1 MTTAHFVAYI
11 IFMVV
16 SLPVIYVRPHKL
28 QYFFY
33 GSAATILTFEIVILI
48 WSLATMGDSGLGGT
62 ISSGNSSNTSGWMV
76 AFGIVSTMGS
86 IAAGILNQNDYARFA
101 KKPRDAIFGQC
112 FAFPFY
118 AISCSIIGI
127 IVTAA
132 TQERFDGAKW
142 NLPDL
147 LGAIIEHGGSR
158 SRAAAFFGGLALV
171 VSQIGV
177 NVPGNALSGGMYS
190 AVSLITASDNIRIR
204 SSRNLPPIHQHPPRS
219 IPNRAGLRRMQPMEA
234 SKHSNY
240 LPSRAEQLFCVPRP
254 NGRPNDLVVFC
265 YQPSK
270 SQSRRF
276 IRRKQPK
283 YILVYIWSEL
293 ASGSSGLSPFL
304 LWSCAGQ
311 RTLTKQWV
319 CGTTPS
325 LPGFVSQVNP
335 SIKVPIGLTH
345 LYYICFL
352 TGLAISAAVYVT
364 LHYLFPVKSVR
375 QFVESAP
382 PARVLMREYRER
394 WDEGLEFDT
403 DIFEDRPKS

>member
-1 MTTAHFVAYI
+1 MPTSTGMTTAHFVAYI

-62 ISSGNSSNTSGWMV
+62 ISSGNSSHTSGWMI

-101 KKPRDAIFGQC
+101 KKPRDAILGQC

-118 AISCSIIGI
+118 AISCSVIGI

-171 VSQIGV
+171 VSQIGFDLAATF
-177 NVPGNALSGGMYS
+177 PQY
-190 AVSLITASDNIRIR
+190 INIRRGGYLTALISAACNPWKLVNTATTFLAVL
-204 SSRNLPPIHQHPPRS
+204 SSYSVFLGPMVGLMIS
-219 IPNRAGLRRMQPMEA
+219 SYFVINRLKIKVED
-234 SKHSNY
+234 
-240 LPSRAEQLFCVPRP
+240 LFVG
-254 NGRPNDLVVFC
+254 N
-265 YQPSK
+265 
-270 SQSRRF
+270 SQSIYWYTYGVNWRAA
-276 IRRKQPK
+276 
-283 YILVYIWSEL
+283 L
-293 ASGSSGLSPFL
+293 A
-304 LWSCAGQ
+304 
-311 RTLTKQWV
+311 WV

-364 LHYLFPVKSVR
+364 LHYLFPVRSVR

-394 WDEGLEFDT
+394 WDEGVEFDT
-403 DIFEDRPKS
+403 DIFQDRPKT